1 MPNALE
7 VIVSDPELKIDA
19 LILPGHVSTI
29 IGTKPYEFLAEKYGI
44 PGVITGFEPVDVL
57 QGIAMIMRQ
66 LHEGRAKIEIA
77 YSRGVMREGNPVALA
92 RSTKCSTRSMLPG
105 AGWA

>member
-29 IGTKPYEFLAEKYGI
+29 IGTKPMNSSQKNMASLA
-44 PGVITGFEPVDVL
+44 
-57 QGIAMIMRQ
+57 
-66 LHEGRAKIEIA
+66 
-77 YSRGVMREGNPVALA
+77 
-92 RSTKCSTRSMLPG
+92 
-105 AGWA
+105 

>member
-44 PGVITGFEPVDVL
+44 PGVITGFEPVDV
-57 QGIAMIMRQ
+57 R
-66 LHEGRAKIEIA
+66 KV
-77 YSRGVMREGNPVALA
+77 SP
-92 RSTKCSTRSMLPG
+92 
-105 AGWA
+105 